1 MLKDVLTSDIMELI
15 NYIRNNYLTQF
26 EWMYKLLL
34 KELCI
39 RQPYMARLYI
49 YKDIFGDDDSS
60 MASK

>member
-1 MLKDVLTSDIMELI
+1 MLEDVPTPEIMELI
-15 NYIRNNYLTQF
+15 NYIRNNYLIQF

>member
-1 MLKDVLTSDIMELI
+1 MLKDVPTSDIMELI

-49 YKDIFGDDDSS
+49 YRDIFGDNDS
-60 MASK
+60 

>member
-1 MLKDVLTSDIMELI
+1 MLKDVPTSDIMELI
-15 NYIRNNYLTQF
+15 NYIRNNYLAQF

-34 KELCI
+34 RELCI